1 MTGLAR
7 VPLLRPLGRRQ
18 DHCTNYVQWSCATI
32 FQGTSTNC
40 QRGTQNPCHS
50 RKKRGLLLCIR
61 LCCKLKGGLHRGSV
75 YEVVDNVAQGLCFSS
90 SRAVLQ
96 RSGMFGTCSV
106 AAQRD
111 AVQIAKPRIVIASVV
126 DFHTQVIKV
135 NSVAEYAALAGP
147 TPVRLR
153 GTESC
158 T

>member
-1 MTGLAR
+1 
-7 VPLLRPLGRRQ
+7 
-18 DHCTNYVQWSCATI
+18 
-32 FQGTSTNC
+32 
-40 QRGTQNPCHS
+40 
-50 RKKRGLLLCIR
+50 
-61 LCCKLKGGLHRGSV
+61 
-75 YEVVDNVAQGLCFSS
+75 
-90 SRAVLQ
+90 
-96 RSGMFGTCSV
+96 MFGTCSV